1 MKQKWL
7 NKSFVFKVMNMPL
20 FYEKKQLVTP
30 GDFLAEGNYIAGENT
45 YKDDDKIYAS
55 RVGLVDYDARKIHVV
70 ALKAF
75 YVPSV
80 GDTVI
85 GKIVEVGT
93 GGWAVDINAP
103 YLAMLRAADV
113 LDRPFGFRTSD
124 LPSIFDVGDLLI
136 TKIIAYD
143 RTRDPLLTVREPGL
157 GKIMRGQ
164 LVKVTPTKIPRVIGR
179 KGSMISMI
187 KKETTCQITIG
198 QNGLILINGKTPED
212 ERLAVMALHKIE
224 EESHTSGLTDH
235 VTEMLKKKKEGVEH
249 A

>member
-1 MKQKWL
+1 
-7 NKSFVFKVMNMPL
+7 VPI
-20 FYEKKQLVTP
+20 FYEKRQLVTP
-30 GDFLAEGNYIAGENT
+30 GDLLAEGNYIASENT
-45 YKDDDKIYAS
+45 YRDDDKIYAS
-55 RVGLVDYDARKIHVV
+55 RVGFVEYDVRKVHVV

-93 GGWAVDINAP
+93 GGWTVDINAP
-103 YLAMLRAADV
+103 YLAMLRASDV
-113 LDRPFGFRTSD
+113 LDRSFRSRTSD

-136 TKIIAYD
+136 AKIVAYD

-164 LVKVTPTKIPRVIGR
+164 LVKITPTKIPRVIGR
-179 KGSMISMI
+179 KGSMVSMI
-187 KKETTCQITIG
+187 KRETGCQITIG
-198 QNGLILINGKTPED
+198 QNGLILISGKTPED

-224 EESHTSGLTDH
+224 EESHTSGLTDR
-235 VTEMLKKKKEGVEH
+235 VTEMLRKEKEGVEH